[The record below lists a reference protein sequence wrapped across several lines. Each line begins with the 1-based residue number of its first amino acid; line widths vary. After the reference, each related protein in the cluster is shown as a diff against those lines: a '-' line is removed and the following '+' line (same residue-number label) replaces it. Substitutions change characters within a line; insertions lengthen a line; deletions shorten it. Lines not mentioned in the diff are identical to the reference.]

1 MRFAFRFLLSG
12 WFLIAAAPAA
22 SAQVQLAIHDG
33 RVTLLA
39 TDATVRQI
47 LSEWARV
54 GQTRVVNV
62 ERIPG
67 GPLTLQLTDVPE
79 AEALDLL
86 LRSVTGY
93 MAVKRPA
100 DEPNLSRFDR
110 ILVLP
115 TAAVARVPVTT
126 APAPVFQQPFQQR
139 PVENDDNE
147 GPSIPPPRGPLFQT
161 LPSPQ
166 PGPFQTAPSQQPG
179 VPQVIDDQQ
188 GNPPQGGGESPN
200 GQQPFGQFPGASSVG
215 TPRPGMVTPSPA
227 PPGPGGPAQPVPTQ
241 D

>member
-1 MRFAFRFLLSG
+1 MRFAYALLLSG
-12 WFLIAAAPAA
+12 WFLMAAAPAA
-22 SAQVQLAIHDG
+22 SAEVQLTIHDG

-54 GQTRVVNV
+54 GQTRIVNV

-67 GPLTLQLTDVPE
+67 GPITLQLTDVPE

-93 MAVKRPA
+93 MAAKRPA
-100 DEPNLSRFDR
+100 GEPNLSRFDR

-115 TAAVARVPVTT
+115 TSAVARVPVTT
-126 APAPVFQQPFQQR
+126 APAPVFQQPFQR

-166 PGPFQTAPSQQPG
+166 PGPFQTVPSQQPG

-227 PPGPGGPAQPVPTQ
+227 QPGPGGPAQPVPTQ

>member
-1 MRFAFRFLLSG
+1 MRFAYACFVSG
-12 WFLIAAAPAA
+12 WFLLAAAPAA
-22 SAQVQLAIHDG
+22 AEVQLAIHDG
-33 RVTLLA
+33 RVTLVA
-39 TDATVRQI
+39 TDATVQQI

-54 GQTRVVNV
+54 GQTRIVNV

-67 GPLTLQLTDVPE
+67 GPVSLQLKDVPE

-93 MAVKRPA
+93 MAAKRPA
-100 DEPNLSRFDR
+100 GAPNLSRFDR

-126 APAPVFQQPFQQR
+126 APAPVFQQPFQR
-139 PVENDDNE
+139 PPDADNDE

-166 PGPFQTAPSQQPG
+166 PGAFQPAPSQQPG
-179 VPQVIDDQQ
+179 QPQVIDDQQ
-188 GNPPQGGGESPN
+188 GNPPPGGGESGN
-200 GQQPFGQFPGASSVG
+200 GPQPFGQFPGATSVG
-215 TPRPGMVTPSPA
+215 TPRPGMVTPSPTQ
-227 PPGPGGPAQPVPTQ
+227 PGPGGPGQPTPRE